1 MTVLHGEPPLV
12 MERRGHVAVLRINRP
27 DKHNALS
34 PEVICRFDDAIRAF
48 IDDPDL
54 RAAVITGTGERSFCA
69 GGDLA
74 LTLPL
79 LSGAR
84 VPETAWDRR
93 ILADPGIMERSALKG
108 VTVEK
113 PIIAAVN
120 GHCLAGGMEL
130 LLGTDIRI
138 ASQTATFGLPE
149 PRRGVIPF
157 AGALVRLPRQ
167 IAYAHAMELLLTGD
181 AVDAET
187 ALRIGLINRV
197 VPPDQVLPAAL
208 ALAERIA
215 GNAPVAVS
223 EIKKTVTAS
232 SGRDLETGFRMEAA
246 SMDVVM
252 ATEDARE
259 GPRAFIEKRKPRF
272 RGR

>member
-1 MTVLHGEPPLV
+1 MSVRAQDPPLV
-12 MERRGHVAVLRINRP
+12 VERHGHVAVMRINRP
-27 DKHNALS
+27 EKHNALS
-34 PEVICRFDDAIRAF
+34 PEVICRFDDAIRNFA
-48 IDDPDL
+48 DDPEQ
-54 RAAVITGTGERSFCA
+54 RAAVITGTGEKSFCA

-84 VPETAWDRR
+84 APETAWDRR
-93 ILADPGIMERSALKG
+93 ILADRRIMERSALKG
-108 VTVEK
+108 VTVAK

-138 ASQTATFGLPE
+138 ASRAATFGLPE

-167 IAYAHAMELLLTGD
+167 IAYAHAMELLLTGEP
-181 AVDAET
+181 VDAET
-187 ALRIGLINRV
+187 ALRMGLINRI
-197 VPPDQVLPAAL
+197 VPPGEVLSAAL

-215 GNAPVAVS
+215 ANAPVAVS

-232 SGRDLETGFRMEAA
+232 SGRDLETGFRLEAA
-246 SMDVVM
+246 SMEVVM

-259 GPRAFIEKRKPRF
+259 GPRAFIEKRQPRF